1 MAVALAGCMILQANV
16 FAAEPDADIL
26 AVPEAVEDAYVID
39 DAEDDLEVDDA
50 AVDVAEDDSE
60 IIGTETEDENVG
72 TEDAETDDTVIE
84 EAADEIEID
93 DFDEDEI
100 FEDAVA
106 VSDASY
112 ESDVS
117 VPAEND
123 AVAAQLEEEELVG
136 AIQKITLGTT
146 YSFSV
151 AKGTKDPNYEYY
163 SFKPTET
170 AVYRVDVTGT
180 KGLPLSGAMYYPSSS
195 SSDLFMAYTSKMI

>member
-1 MAVALAGCMILQANV
+1 MRKRILCKCMAVALAGCMILQANV
-16 FAAEPDADIL
+16 FAAEPDAGIL

-100 FEDAVA
+100 LEDAVA

-123 AVAAQLEEEELVG
+123 AAAAQLEEEELVG

-146 YSFSV
+146 YSFSI
-151 AKGTKDPNYEYY
+151 AKGAEYPYEYY
-163 SFKPTET
+163 SFTPTAT
-170 AVYRVDVTGT
+170 AVLCIIQAAAQATYMM
-180 KGLPLSGAMYYPSSS
+180 LLI
-195 SSDLFMAYTSKMI
+195 MAYTSKMI

>member
-1 MAVALAGCMILQANV
+1 MRKRILCKCMAVALAGCMILQANV

-26 AVPEAVEDAYVID
+26 AAPEAVEDAYVID

-60 IIGTETEDENVG
+60 IIGPETEDENVG

-84 EAADEIEID
+84 EAADEIEIE

-106 VSDASY
+106 VSDAYY

-117 VPAEND
+117 GPGESD
-123 AVAAQLEEEELVG
+123 AAAAQREGEALVG
-136 AIQKITLGTT
+136 AIKKITLGT
-146 YSFSV
+146 YSLNA
-151 AKGTKDPNYEYY
+151 AKWTKDPNYEN
-163 SFKPTET
+163 
-170 AVYRVDVTGT
+170 
-180 KGLPLSGAMYYPSSS
+180 
-195 SSDLFMAYTSKMI
+195 